1 MVFTDNP
8 QLVIIST
15 LEGNAKHLVGVIF
28 CITRPA
34 SRNPLAL
41 VKNLNICSHPL
52 APGTLNKVN
61 ENPLG
66 FPARIAVKPR
76 AVIPDNTNNEKN
88 RNKRRISL
96 RAVAR

>member
-1 MVFTDNP
+1 M
-8 QLVIIST
+8 
-15 LEGNAKHLVGVIF
+15 HH
-28 CITRPA
+28 A
-34 SRNPLAL
+34 SCPRNPLAL
-41 VKNLNICSHPL
+41 VKNLTICSHPL

-76 AVIPDNTNNEKN
+76 AVIPDHTNNEKN

-96 RAVAR
+96 RAVARQVWSVNTPTLIFH